1 MSALAPP
8 AGFEQLT
15 VDEKIEYVQRL
26 WDMIAVDSSDV
37 PDSQSELLRD
47 RLARLRDAPHEGAD
61 WATVR
66 DRLRDRR

>member
-47 RLARLRDAPHEGAD
+47 RLARLRDAPDEGAD